1 MINEK
6 CITLTKLIRSQEDDL
21 LGCYSLQIIMFTG
34 ACKEYAGLC
43 FDRIASKGEPSVF
56 YCNIITVETSS
67 I

>member
-6 CITLTKLIRSQEDDL
+6 FIRQLIWSQEDDL
-21 LGCYSLQIIMFTG
+21 PQIIMFTG
-34 ACKEYAGLC
+34 AHCICKKYTGLY